1 MRGSE
6 YRFNLYTR
14 QPDIGAMYLLSH
26 IITPCLAEPQPQ
38 GSGTRT
44 GPSLG
49 GFIHTVE
56 YQIVDPIKDPKRILA
71 HLQIFEVK
79 FANR

>member
-1 MRGSE
+1 MFIFTAS
-6 YRFNLYTR
+6 
-14 QPDIGAMYLLSH
+14 ILLFY
-26 IITPCLAEPQPQ
+26 IFFPTPCLAEPQPQ

-44 GPSLG
+44 GPSLA

-56 YQIVDPIKDPKRILA
+56 YQIVDPVKDPRRIFA

-79 FANR
+79 FAII